1 MNYKKPAKKRY
12 ILLVLVAML
21 FIGVAAVVF
30 VQINGDNQGYRTI
43 SVIEVSGK
51 VSVVKN
57 GIEYEAYPGMLLQE
71 GYEIATSG
79 NSYVRLVLDDDK
91 YIKIESGSR
100 AVFETLGLLGSGKTK
115 IVLERGA
122 MTNELINPLGPDE
135 EYVVNTPNAVLAVR
149 GTFFRVDLSITKE
162 GDVRADVKTYG
173 GQVASQR
180 VKPTGEVIEEE
191 VLINAGY
198 QTTINMT
205 PIETHYV
212 VETDAGESII
222 VEPEESGGVSDSED
236 RVAPTKPIMLEEIS
250 DDDLVDVYFAREN
263 GHELFVT
270 TEEAKDH
277 IEKREI
283 KLEEKTSV
291 YEKAEEVKI
300 QQEAVTTGDAAITV
314 NTTNPNVIANDSQPL
329 AMVEV
334 PDEETENVVAKEE
347 KPQTS
352 RVLTDGD
359 GESQTT
365 RPSTSQNSQIVE
377 VPEDDETTETLVSN
391 NTQSTNPSVEN
402 NVAVGPFGNLY
413 VPVTPPVVEEEET
426 TEPPVEDE
434 HVHTEVTTT
443 TNATCSAE
451 GKIVVSCSECG
462 EVLSETAIAKLE
474 HIYTVTYTDGTAT
487 EEGSIREHCRLCDE
501 TVSIVELLSIP
512 LHFPDEVFAQYIRD
526 NFDSDGYNSLSQ
538 EELLNLKS
546 ATTIDVAGTA
556 SEDGGIASLEGIEY
570 FTSLN
575 TLNCDYNANL
585 KILDLS
591 ENTGITTLA
600 MSNCSGI
607 EEFDLTGCS
616 NISSID
622 IPVSGNIRKLYV
634 ADTAITELNAT
645 ALAFLEELDVTN
657 IPLTYL
663 QVNSE
668 VIDEIDISTNTQ
680 LEYIDVAGCRQLA
693 SLDISGCT
701 ELETLNVSGCTS
713 LTAMSMSGC
722 EKLLRLDCS
731 NSGIT
736 SLYLEYNDMLT
747 ELDAS
752 NCTNLTGII
761 MYQGGAAD
769 TDRRL
774 ATLDIT
780 GCTRLASLNV
790 ERCSLLTDLD
800 ISTCTG
806 LAYLDMTQS
815 GITSLD
821 VSNNSNIWYLKVV
834 GTTGLTSIDF
844 SQTPNSE
851 LSMLYINES
860 GVTDLNI
867 AGCRDL
873 NSNSLYLNDKLET
886 LNISMCP
893 GITELSL
900 SEFASTLKS
909 LNCSN
914 TGIYT
919 LDTGLCTNLESLNV
933 SNTGISYLSTSN
945 CSKLKEL
952 NCSGTNV
959 SMIDV
964 AHANELT
971 SLYVDNTL
979 ITSLDLGGKT
989 TLVNFSGA
997 GSQLSSLNITG
1008 TGITSFDAKG
1018 MQNLINLTARNSALI
1033 SLDVAGTMD
1042 YPNATLETLD
1052 IAGSSNLV
1060 TLNVDYC
1067 DKLATITATD
1077 SGITAFRGSGTL
1089 SLTSL
1094 DVTNCNNLQ
1103 TFELYN
1109 GHMDSIDFSGC
1120 EKMETV
1126 HLENQNLSTIEIQDF
1141 PALQNIEIL
1150 YCYNLQSL
1158 FIDDNPSLTTLK
1170 LESTGMLET
1179 LTAQRCTSL
1188 EQLNVSSCYALTS
1201 LDVTDCTNLANINTG
1216 GRSGYGLTVTGAPG
1230 GCLIE

>member
-1 MNYKKPAKKRY
+1 MNYRKEAKKKY
-12 ILLVLVAML
+12 ILFTLAAWLL
-21 FIGVAAVVF
+21 IGAAVAVF
-30 VQINGDNQGYRTI
+30 AQTTGDNQGYRTI
-43 SVIEVSGK
+43 SVVEVSGR

-71 GYEIATSG
+71 GHEIATSG

-122 MTNELINPLGPDE
+122 MTNELVNPLGPDE

-149 GTFFRVDLSITKE
+149 GTFFRIDLTTSKS

-180 VKPTGEVIEEE
+180 VKPNGEIINEE

-205 PIETHYV
+205 SVETHYI
-212 VETDAGESII
+212 VETNEGESVI
-222 VEPEESGGVSDSED
+222 VEPETSGVVSDSAEPLL
-236 RVAPTKPIMLEEIS
+236 PTRPINVEELS
-250 DDDLVDVYFAREN
+250 DDDLVDVYFAKEN
-263 GHELFVT
+263 GHDLFIT
-270 TEEAKDH
+270 AEEAKDH
-277 IEKREI
+277 IEKRDI
-283 KLEEKTSV
+283 NLEEKTSV
-291 YEKAEEVKI
+291 YKKAEEVKA
-300 QQEAVTTGDAAITV
+300 QQEAETAGKSATTA
-314 NTTNPNVIANDSQPL
+314 NTTNANVIANDSQPL

-334 PDEETENVVAKEE
+334 LDETTENVVAKEE
-347 KPQTS
+347 PPQTS

-359 GESQTT
+359 GESQTNI
-365 RPSTSQNSQIVE
+365 PMESEDSQLAE
-377 VPEDDETTETLVSN
+377 VPEEDETETIVSN
-391 NTQSTNPSVEN
+391 NTQSTNPPSGNNSSVG
-402 NVAVGPFGNLY
+402 VVV
-413 VPVTPPVVEEEET
+413 VPTTPPVVEEE
-426 TEPPVEDE
+426 P
-434 HVHTEVTTT
+434 HTHTQVTTT
-443 TNATCSAE
+443 TNATCDAE
-451 GKIVVSCSECG
+451 GKTIVSCSECG
-462 EVLSETAIAKLE
+462 EVLSETTIAKLE

-487 EEGSIREHCRLCDE
+487 AEGSIREHCRLCDE
-501 TVSIVELLSIP
+501 TVSVVELLSIP

-538 EELLNLKS
+538 EELLNLKN

-556 SEDGGIASLEGIEY
+556 SVDGGIASLEGIEY

-585 KILDLS
+585 KTLDLS

-600 MSNCSGI
+600 MANCSGI

-657 IPLTYL
+657 VPLTYL

-668 VIDEIDISTNTQ
+668 FIDEIDISTNTQ

-713 LTAMSMSGC
+713 LTTMPMYGC
-722 EKLLRLDCS
+722 EKLLSLDCS

-736 SLYLEYNDMLT
+736 SLYLEYNAMLT

-752 NCTNLTGII
+752 NCTNLTGIT
-761 MYQGGAAD
+761 MYAGGAAD

-780 GCTRLASLNV
+780 GCTRLGSLNV

-821 VSNNSNIWYLKVV
+821 VSNNSKLWYLKVV

-959 SMIDV
+959 STIDV

-971 SLYVDNTL
+971 SLYVDNTP

-997 GSQLSSLNITG
+997 GSQVSSLNITG

-1018 MQNLINLTARNSALI
+1018 MQNLTNLTARNSALI
-1033 SLDVAGTMD
+1033 SLDASGTMD

-1052 IAGSSNLV
+1052 ITGSSILT

-1067 DKLATITATD
+1067 DKLATINASD
-1077 SGITAFRGSGTL
+1077 SGITAFKGRGTL

-1120 EKMETV
+1120 EQMKTL
-1126 HLENQNLSTIEIQDF
+1126 HLENLYMSTIQV
-1141 PALQNIEIL
+1141 QNIPVLQSIEIY
-1150 YCYNLQSL
+1150 YCYSLQSL
-1158 FIDDNPSLTTLK
+1158 FIDDNVSLINLD
-1170 LESTGMLET
+1170 LQSVGMLET
-1179 LTAQRCTSL
+1179 ISAQRCTSL

-1201 LDVTDCTNLANINTG
+1201 LDVTDCTNLGYINTG
-1216 GRSGYGLTVTGAPG
+1216 GRSEPEYGLTIDGAPDD
-1230 GCLIE
+1230 CTIE